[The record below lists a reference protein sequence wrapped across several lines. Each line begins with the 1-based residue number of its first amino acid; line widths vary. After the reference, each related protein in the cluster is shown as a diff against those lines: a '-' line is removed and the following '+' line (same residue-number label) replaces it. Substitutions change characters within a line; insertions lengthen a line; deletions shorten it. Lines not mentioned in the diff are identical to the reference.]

1 MNDCPQIAK
10 HVRDVHFGGNWTGVN
25 LTDALADVSCEEAT
39 KKIYSLNTIAAL
51 VFHMYYY
58 VDAVLKVLHG
68 EPLTASDK
76 YSFDAPPIHSEHD
89 WKKLTEKTWR
99 QARELADLIDKLPD
113 RQLNETFADEKYGTY
128 YRNLHGIVEHIH
140 YHLGQIVLIKKLL
153 RHTLE

>member
-1 MNDCPQIAK
+1 MNDCSQIAK

-25 LTDALADVSCEEAT
+25 LTDALADVSYEEAT

-51 VFHMYYY
+51 VFHMNYY

-76 YSFDAPPIHSEHD
+76 YSFDAPPIHSEDD

-99 QARELADLIDKLPD
+99 QARELADVIDKLPD
-113 RQLNETFADEKYGTY
+113 TRLIETFAHEKYGTY